1 MCQFV
6 RIILIVRLEIIF
18 IEMTNATEEMLQEI
32 RKIRFEEML

>member
-18 IEMTNATEEMLQEI
+18 IEMTNATKEMLQEI